1 MTTTP
6 REGLALAAATLS
18 SALGAGAY
26 ITAPDELSEYAADT
40 YWPALA
46 AKAAGTP
53 MSRPDV
59 VVRPRTEEEVATV
72 LAVAHEHHVPVVPWG
87 GGSGT
92 QGGALAVHGGIVID
106 LRSLD
111 RVIEIDEVSLT
122 VTVQAGKNGRE
133 LEAELN
139 ARGLML
145 PHYPASVEWATV
157 GGYIA
162 ARGSGVLSTRYGKIE
177 DLVLTLRVATP
188 AFGLM
193 DTVGVPRHAVGP
205 ELTQLFVGS
214 EGTLGVITRATLAV
228 VPLPEERRF
237 AAVAFPSVS
246 AGIGAIRRALQL
258 GHRPSVVRMY
268 DEEATRLAFSPV
280 VGEDLS
286 GVYTVLAFEGES
298 EAAAL
303 EERRTLEIAREAGA
317 ELLDPALGQRWWDR
331 RYDFYHPPHQP
342 ELPAIWG
349 TLDVVATYARI
360 EAVYDALHR
369 AVREPYRDVGLELR
383 MHFSPLVRVGDDDL
397 RPLRGARRRA
407 GRAGPARPD
416 LGGRHDRRARR
427 RRRHE
432 RPPRRRAQAR
442 PVHAPPARR
451 VARRAAPD
459 QGGARPARGHE
470 PGKAR
475 ALMKVAMHNWMRPE
489 PIETT
494 IARLARSGYDG
505 IEISGEPAL
514 LRRRPRQGA
523 ARRARRRVLGLGDG
537 DDRRPRP
544 RARGPLRPPGERPV
558 RQGLPVARRR
568 AWAAGS

>member
-1 MTTTP
+1 MQSCLSSYETSWKGSMTTTP
-6 REGLALAAATLS
+6 RAGLGGAEASLS
-18 SALGAGAY
+18 SALGAGAV
-26 ITAPDELSEYAADT
+26 ITAPDELSDYAADT

-53 MSRPDV
+53 LARPDV
-59 VVRPRTEEEVATV
+59 VVRPRTEEEVAAV
-72 LAVAHEHHVPVVPWG
+72 LEVAHEHHVPVVPWG

-111 RVIEIDEVSLT
+111 RVIEIDEISLT

-177 DLVLTLRVATP
+177 DLLLSLRVATP
-188 AFGLM
+188 AGGLV

-214 EGTLGVITRATLAV
+214 EGTLGVITRATLQL
-228 VPLPEERRF
+228 VPLPDERRF

-246 AGIGAIRRALQL
+246 AGIGAIRRALQH

-286 GVYTVLAFEGES
+286 GVYTVLAFEGEV
-298 EAAAL
+298 EAVEV
-303 EERRTLEIAREAGA
+303 EERRVLEIAAEAGA
-317 ELLDPALGQRWWDR
+317 QVLDPALGQRWWDR

-349 TLDVVATYARI
+349 TLDVVATYSRI
-360 EAVYDALHR
+360 EAVYDALHS
-369 AVREPYRDVGLELR
+369 AVR
-383 MHFSPLVRVGDDDL
+383 
-397 RPLRGARRRA
+397 
-407 GRAGPARPD
+407 
-416 LGGRHDRRARR
+416 
-427 RRRHE
+427 
-432 RPPRRRAQAR
+432 
-442 PVHAPPARR
+442 
-451 VARRAAPD
+451 VA
-459 QGGARPARGHE
+459 
-470 PGKAR
+470 
-475 ALMKVAMHNWMRPE
+475 
-489 PIETT
+489 
-494 IARLARSGYDG
+494 
-505 IEISGEPAL
+505 
-514 LRRRPRQGA
+514 
-523 ARRARRRVLGLGDG
+523 
-537 DDRRPRP
+537 
-544 RARGPLRPPGERPV
+544 
-558 RQGLPVARRR
+558 
-568 AWAAGS
+568 